1 MSASADTRA
10 PQLPVRRTRADQLE
24 SNRAALIRAAAQV
37 IGQEGYAKAS
47 VGKITA
53 LAGLGQGTFY
63 TYFTSRQEL
72 FDILLPEL
80 GAEMRMV
87 LNQRIAGASTLI
99 EAEEASYRAFV
110 EYVIAYPGYGRILFE
125 ADTLAPA
132 ASREHARQSYA
143 QHIERLTRAWEKGE
157 LPDYKLEEIPSLSAV
172 LLGLRRYFIRI
183 HMAGYEPAIPL
194 DTFVEVSLRA
204 IRCALSPSVPGGRG
218 RSA

>member
-87 LNQRIAGASTLI
+87 LNQRITLTK
-99 EAEEASYRAFV
+99 
-110 EYVIAYPGYGRILFE
+110 G
-125 ADTLAPA
+125 
-132 ASREHARQSYA
+132 SR
-143 QHIERLTRAWEKGE
+143 
-157 LPDYKLEEIPSLSAV
+157 D
-172 LLGLRRYFIRI
+172 LRS
-183 HMAGYEPAIPL
+183 M
-194 DTFVEVSLRA
+194 T
-204 IRCALSPSVPGGRG
+204 
-218 RSA
+218 